1 MNGAHDL
8 GGMMGFG
15 PIAPEKDEPAFH
27 APWEGRVLA
36 MEIATRNAGVPWNLD
51 MIRSIRESLP
61 PPEYLTMSYYEIWL
75 HSQTEL
81 LTRYGFVAAEEL
93 DVGHALEGPLHTGRV
108 LHAGNVMSAVTKPGS
123 YIREVAEPARFA
135 VGDTVRTLNINPTGH
150 TRLPRYARAKTGT
163 IGRIH
168 RDGRV
173 DLKLVNGTPI
183 CLAADYVAAGHV
195 DYGYATTIHKA
206 QGITCDR
213 MFLVGPAGL
222 YREALTRISPG
233 ASG

>member
-27 APWEGRVLA
+27 ASWEGRVLA

-51 MIRSIRESLP
+51 TIRSIRESLP
-61 PPEYLTMSYYEIWL
+61 PPQYLTMSYYEIWL

-135 VGDTVRTLNINPTGH
+135 VGDPVRTLNINPTGH
-150 TRLPRYARAKTGT
+150 TRLPRYARAKMGT
-163 IGRIH
+163 IGGIH
-168 RDGRV
+168 GAHVFPDS
-173 DLKLVNGTPI
+173 N
-183 CLAADYVAAGHV
+183 AAGRGEDARWCYSV
-195 DYGYATTIHKA
+195 TFTG
-206 QGITCDR
+206 
-213 MFLVGPAGL
+213 
-222 YREALTRISPG
+222 RELWGADADPTLTVSIDLWEPYLEPG
-233 ASG
+233 